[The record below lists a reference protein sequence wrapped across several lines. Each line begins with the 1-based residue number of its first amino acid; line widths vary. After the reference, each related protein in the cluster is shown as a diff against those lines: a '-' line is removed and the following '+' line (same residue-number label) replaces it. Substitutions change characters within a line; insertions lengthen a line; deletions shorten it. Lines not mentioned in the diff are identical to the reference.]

1 MGDKYS
7 ATGRTIPS
15 DQPEDIGIKR
25 ELAEEIGGET
35 LALREA
41 RYGTD
46 ADIDGEDEATAA
58 ETPETT
64 KHLSD
69 ATITSGKNP
78 YAPVGSDKQ

>member
-7 ATGRTIPS
+7 STGRTIPS
-15 DQPEDIGIKR
+15 GQPEDIGVKR
-25 ELAEEIGGET
+25 ELADDLGGET
-35 LALREA
+35 LAMREA

-46 ADIDGEDEATAA
+46 ADIDGEDEATAD

-64 KHLSD
+64 KHLGD

-78 YAPVGSDKQ
+78 YAPVGSEKK